1 MLETGQN
8 KDKHRTL
15 SNIAGQLSNIV
26 GQLSFTCWYVSVW
39 THGKN

>member
-15 SNIAGQLSNIV
+15 SNIAGQLS
-26 GQLSFTCWYVSVW
+26 FTCWYVSVW